1 MASVPRTCAPGVSD
15 YIVVSKIR
23 YDYDFLVILMCN
35 LGFWTPANAMLEI
48 EDDIV
53 DKMNVSRLLDEFMV
67 GYDKERV
74 PRRKWK

>member
-1 MASVPRTCAPGVSD
+1 
-15 YIVVSKIR
+15 
-23 YDYDFLVILMCN
+23 MCN

-53 DKMNVSRLLDEFMV
+53 DKMNVSRLLDDFMV

>member
-1 MASVPRTCAPGVSD
+1 
-15 YIVVSKIR
+15 
-23 YDYDFLVILMCN
+23 MCN

-74 PRRKWK
+74 PRRKWKEQGHHVLQKQKTKFYQT

>member
-1 MASVPRTCAPGVSD
+1 MTM
-15 YIVVSKIR
+15 I
-23 YDYDFLVILMCN
+23 FLFIMMCN